1 MRSEKA
7 RGFVLD
13 FADVEALNNELE
25 PADAMAV
32 IVALSRYAKE
42 GRRPEKGELCP
53 AASMAF
59 TLMVRNVDRG
69 LENLK
74 KRTESTRNAANAR
87 WHPQST
93 AGKQMNADGCECMQT
108 QGAEALNMQTD
119 SDGCGCTHIESD
131 KELEKER
138 EEDISSKDET
148 SSLPPPSGETEKGL
162 LEQIAINREIEE
174 AGRKAG
180 IFREDW
186 DTTSPDARDEHE
198 DFMLMLEFPKA
209 WVLEA
214 IEKARRAHKQTS
226 RYVLGIL
233 RTYRK
238 QGGSDDDI
246 APADHRA
253 RGKPSNQAAPPIC
266 ETKDGKDYYEGY
278 ECL

>member
-1 MRSEKA
+1 MLQMHVGIRKVQLKSNRMQMDANACKRKERK
-7 RGFVLD
+7 RQTCKRIRTV
-13 FADVEALNNELE
+13 
-25 PADAMAV
+25 ADA
-32 IVALSRYAKE
+32 
-42 GRRPEKGELCP
+42 
-53 AASMAF
+53 
-59 TLMVRNVDRG
+59 
-69 LENLK
+69 
-74 KRTESTRNAANAR
+74 
-87 WHPQST
+87 
-93 AGKQMNADGCECMQT
+93 
-108 QGAEALNMQTD
+108 
-119 SDGCGCTHIESD
+119 THIESD

-138 EEDISSKDET
+138 EEDISSKGET

-186 DTTSPDARDEHE
+186 DTASPDARDEHE

-233 RTYRK
+233 RAYRK

-246 APADHRA
+246 APADRA
-253 RGKPSNQAAPPIC
+253 RGKPSDQAVLPVC

>member
-87 WHPQST
+87 WHPQSAAGKSDRT
-93 AGKQMNADGCECMQT
+93 AGWRYADY
-108 QGAEALNMQTD
+108 
-119 SDGCGCTHIESD
+119 
-131 KELEKER
+131 
-138 EEDISSKDET
+138 
-148 SSLPPPSGETEKGL
+148 
-162 LEQIAINREIEE
+162 
-174 AGRKAG
+174 
-180 IFREDW
+180 
-186 DTTSPDARDEHE
+186 
-198 DFMLMLEFPKA
+198 
-209 WVLEA
+209 
-214 IEKARRAHKQTS
+214 
-226 RYVLGIL
+226 RYRPAV
-233 RTYRK
+233 RVYRS
-238 QGGSDDDI
+238 Q
-246 APADHRA
+246 R
-253 RGKPSNQAAPPIC
+253 
-266 ETKDGKDYYEGY
+266 
-278 ECL
+278 L

>member
-1 MRSEKA
+1 
-7 RGFVLD
+7 
-13 FADVEALNNELE
+13 
-25 PADAMAV
+25 
-32 IVALSRYAKE
+32 
-42 GRRPEKGELCP
+42 
-53 AASMAF
+53 
-59 TLMVRNVDRG
+59 
-69 LENLK
+69 
-74 KRTESTRNAANAR
+74 
-87 WHPQST
+87 
-93 AGKQMNADGCECMQT
+93 
-108 QGAEALNMQTD
+108 MQTD

-138 EEDISSKDET
+138 EEDISGKGET

-186 DTTSPDARDEHE
+186 DTASPDARDEHE

-233 RTYRK
+233 RAYRK
-238 QGGSDDDI
+238 QGGPDDDI
-246 APADHRA
+246 APADRA
-253 RGKPSNQAAPPIC
+253 RGKPSNQAVLPVC

>member
-1 MRSEKA
+1 
-7 RGFVLD
+7 
-13 FADVEALNNELE
+13 
-25 PADAMAV
+25 
-32 IVALSRYAKE
+32 
-42 GRRPEKGELCP
+42 
-53 AASMAF
+53 
-59 TLMVRNVDRG
+59 
-69 LENLK
+69 
-74 KRTESTRNAANAR
+74 
-87 WHPQST
+87 
-93 AGKQMNADGCECMQT
+93 MQT
-108 QGAEALNMQTD
+108 QGMEALNMQTD

-186 DTTSPDARDEHE
+186 DTASPDARDEHG
-198 DFMLMLEFPKA
+198 DFLLMLEFPKA

-233 RTYRK
+233 RAYRK

-246 APADHRA
+246 APTDHRA
-253 RGKPSNQAAPPIC
+253 RGKPPNQAVPPVC
-266 ETKDGKDYYEGY
+266 ETRDGKDYYEGY

>member
-1 MRSEKA
+1 M
-7 RGFVLD
+7 
-13 FADVEALNNELE
+13 
-25 PADAMAV
+25 
-32 IVALSRYAKE
+32 
-42 GRRPEKGELCP
+42 
-53 AASMAF
+53 
-59 TLMVRNVDRG
+59 
-69 LENLK
+69 
-74 KRTESTRNAANAR
+74 
-87 WHPQST
+87 
-93 AGKQMNADGCECMQT
+93 
-108 QGAEALNMQTD
+108 
-119 SDGCGCTHIESD
+119 
-131 KELEKER
+131 
-138 EEDISSKDET
+138 
-148 SSLPPPSGETEKGL
+148 

-186 DTTSPDARDEHE
+186 DTASPDARDEHE

-233 RTYRK
+233 RAYRK

-246 APADHRA
+246 APDDHRA
-253 RGKPSNQAAPPIC
+253 RGKPPNQAAPPIC

>member
-1 MRSEKA
+1 
-7 RGFVLD
+7 
-13 FADVEALNNELE
+13 
-25 PADAMAV
+25 
-32 IVALSRYAKE
+32 
-42 GRRPEKGELCP
+42 
-53 AASMAF
+53 
-59 TLMVRNVDRG
+59 
-69 LENLK
+69 
-74 KRTESTRNAANAR
+74 
-87 WHPQST
+87 
-93 AGKQMNADGCECMQT
+93 
-108 QGAEALNMQTD
+108 MQTD

-138 EEDISSKDET
+138 EEDISSKGET
-148 SSLPPPSGETEKGL
+148 SSQPPPSGETEKGL

-180 IFREDW
+180 VFREDW
-186 DTTSPDARDEHE
+186 DTASPDARDEHG
-198 DFMLMLEFPKA
+198 DFLLMLEFPKA

-233 RTYRK
+233 RAYRK

-246 APADHRA
+246 APTDHRA

>member
-13 FADVEALNNELE
+13 FADVEALSNELE

-87 WHPQST
+87 WHPQN
-93 AGKQMNADGCECMQT
+93 AAEKQLYADGCERMQT
-108 QGAEALNMQTD
+108 QGTEAPNMQTD

-138 EEDISSKDET
+138 EEEISSKGET
-148 SSLPPPSGETEKGL
+148 SSPPPPSGETEKGL

-186 DTTSPDARDEHE
+186 DTASPDARDEHE

-214 IEKARRAHKQTS
+214 IERRVVRINKPRAMCWGFFERTASRAGRMMILHQLTEPEESRPIRPRRPSVKRRTAKITTRGTS
-226 RYVLGIL
+226 
-233 RTYRK
+233 
-238 QGGSDDDI
+238 
-246 APADHRA
+246 A
-253 RGKPSNQAAPPIC
+253 C
-266 ETKDGKDYYEGY
+266 E
-278 ECL
+278 

>member
-87 WHPQST
+87 WHPQSA
-93 AGKQMNADGCECMQT
+93 AGKQTYADGCERMQT
-108 QGAEALNMQTD
+108 QGMEALNMQTD

-186 DTTSPDARDEHE
+186 DTASPDACDEHG
-198 DFMLMLEFPKA
+198 DFLLML
-209 WVLEA
+209 
-214 IEKARRAHKQTS
+214 
-226 RYVLGIL
+226 
-233 RTYRK
+233 
-238 QGGSDDDI
+238 GG
-246 APADHRA
+246 
-253 RGKPSNQAAPPIC
+253 
-266 ETKDGKDYYEGY
+266 
-278 ECL
+278 

>member
-1 MRSEKA
+1 
-7 RGFVLD
+7 
-13 FADVEALNNELE
+13 
-25 PADAMAV
+25 
-32 IVALSRYAKE
+32 
-42 GRRPEKGELCP
+42 
-53 AASMAF
+53 
-59 TLMVRNVDRG
+59 
-69 LENLK
+69 
-74 KRTESTRNAANAR
+74 
-87 WHPQST
+87 
-93 AGKQMNADGCECMQT
+93 MQT
-108 QGAEALNMQTD
+108 QGMEALNIQTD

-138 EEDISSKDET
+138 EEDISSKGET
-148 SSLPPPSGETEKGL
+148 SSLLPPSGETEKGL

-186 DTTSPDARDEHE
+186 DTASPDARDEHG
-198 DFMLMLEFPKA
+198 DFLLMLEFPKA

-233 RTYRK
+233 RAYRK